1 MDYTPQTSEESFL
14 VAVARGQLIGVEATT
29 LKQEAVK
36 AGFTTTVAPQAIQAL
51 LAEDKLGEALLRSIA
66 TFNEGLV
73 GDPAAVAEA
82 LAVLRA
88 VGLQDFARRA
98 SLQYLLLDQQA

>member
-1 MDYTPQTSEESFL
+1 
-14 VAVARGQLIGVEATT
+14 
-29 LKQEAVK
+29 
-36 AGFTTTVAPQAIQAL
+36 
-51 LAEDKLGEALLRSIA
+51 
-66 TFNEGLV
+66 
-73 GDPAAVAEA
+73 VAEA